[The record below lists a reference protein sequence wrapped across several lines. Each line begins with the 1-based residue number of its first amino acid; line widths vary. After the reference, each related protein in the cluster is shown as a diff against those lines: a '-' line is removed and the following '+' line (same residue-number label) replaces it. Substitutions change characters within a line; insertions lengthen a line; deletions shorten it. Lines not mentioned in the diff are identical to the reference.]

1 MTARRMRIPP
11 IVGVPAFERWDRGP
25 SSRTDCPIWR
35 RFKSR
40 IVGPPSARASKSAV
54 TAAMAVRNVM
64 YRKTLNAG
72 KNFASG

>member
-1 MTARRMRIPP
+1 MRIPP
-11 IVGVPAFERWDRGP
+11 IVGVPAFERWERGP

-35 RFKSR
+35 RFRRR
-40 IVGPPSARASKSAV
+40 IVGPPSASAIRSAV
-54 TAAMAVRNVM
+54 TAAIAVRKVM